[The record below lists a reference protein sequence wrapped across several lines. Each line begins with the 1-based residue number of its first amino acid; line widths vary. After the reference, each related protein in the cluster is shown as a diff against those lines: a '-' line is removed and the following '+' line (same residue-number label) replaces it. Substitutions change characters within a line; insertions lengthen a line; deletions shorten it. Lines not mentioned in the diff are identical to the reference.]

1 MKEVE
6 KLKIMFI
13 CTGNTCRSA
22 MAEAIMKKKIQEE
35 KLSIEVFSCGIY
47 AMDGDTATGLAIDA
61 MKKRGIDLSN
71 HRATNIKQSDI
82 LQMDFILC
90 ATEEHKKIVELL
102 YPEKK
107 EQIYTIKEYAYG
119 TNIINKNIKDPW
131 GYSMDTYESVAEELE
146 DCINKIIEKIKNQ
159 QQK

>member
-1 MKEVE
+1 MKEVG
-6 KLKIMFI
+6 KLKVMFI

-22 MAEAIMKKKIQEE
+22 MAEAIMKKEIQGE

-47 AMDGDTATGLAIDA
+47 AMDGDTATGLAIDV
-61 MKKRGIDLSN
+61 MKKRGIDLSK
-71 HRATNIKQSDI
+71 HRATNIKQSNI
-82 LQMDFILC
+82 LQMDLILC
-90 ATEEHKKIVELL
+90 ATEEHKKIVEQL

-119 TNIINKNIKDPW
+119 KDITNKNIRDPW

-146 DCINKIIEKIKNQ
+146 NCIKIIIEKIKVNNKQ
-159 QQK
+159 